1 LSPFDK
7 LRVTEGPFFRLLQE
21 AQELQVDLNSYV
33 KFSNICLIFRS
44 SFLYSS
50 WYMKKEIVDFL
61 IIGSGVAGLRAA
73 IELAP
78 CGSVLVVTKDRP
90 AESSTEYA
98 QGGIAVALSDED
110 EVGIHF
116 EDTLRAGDGLCRED
130 AVKILVEEGP
140 QRILELISWGAEFDK
155 EGTKLDFTMEA
166 AHSRKRVLHAHG
178 DSTGK
183 ELERV
188 LLNKARSFPS
198 VRKYPFAF
206 TESLMVED
214 GECLGAYILSG
225 KEKIALLAKATVL
238 ATGGAG
244 QIFSR
249 TTNPA
254 VATGDGIAIAFRAGA
269 VLEDMEFIQ
278 FHPTVLFAP
287 SAPQFLLSEAMR
299 GEGAVL
305 RNVHRETFMKEYHPD
320 AELAPRDV
328 VTRAI
333 LSQMVRTKSSYVYLD
348 LTHLDGNFVKDRFP
362 RIYATCLQYDVDIT
376 RELIPVSPAAHYFM
390 GGVKTDTDGA
400 TNLKG
405 LYAAGEVTCTGV
417 HGANRLASN
426 SLLEGLVFGAR
437 TGRAA
442 AGYGSGM
449 DDRKL
454 IQAECGNDKSR
465 AALKPERRTLNFNME
480 EMRHSLRKLM
490 WERVGIIRCGESLGE
505 AERKLEEWSF
515 ILDKTFATRREL
527 ELKNMYVVSKV
538 ITEAALLRKGSVG
551 AHYRSDYPER
561 GEGWEKHITVRKAEE
576 GIKHEFI
583 E

>member
-1 LSPFDK
+1 
-7 LRVTEGPFFRLLQE
+7 
-21 AQELQVDLNSYV
+21 
-33 KFSNICLIFRS
+33 
-44 SFLYSS
+44 
-50 WYMKKEIVDFL
+50 MKKETVDFL

-78 CGSVLVVTKDRP
+78 HGNVLVVTKDRP

-116 EDTLRAGDGLCRED
+116 EDTLRAGDGLCREA
-130 AVKILVEEGP
+130 AVRILVEEGP
-140 QRILELISWGAEFDK
+140 ERIRELISWGAEFDK

-166 AHSRKRVLHAHG
+166 AHSRKRILHAHG

-188 LLNKARSFPS
+188 LLGKVRSFPS

-206 TESLMVED
+206 TEDLIVKD
-214 GECLGAYILSG
+214 GECRGAFIVAG
-225 KEKIALLAKATVL
+225 REVVALLAKATVL

-269 VLEDMEFIQ
+269 VLEDLEFIQ

-305 RNVHRETFMKEYHPD
+305 RNIHGEKFMKEYHPD
-320 AELAPRDV
+320 AELAPRDIV
-328 VTRAI
+328 SRAI
-333 LSQMVRTKSSYVYLD
+333 LSQMVRTKSNHVYLD
-348 LTHLDGNFVKDRFP
+348 LRHLDGNFIKNRFP

-376 RELIPVSPAAHYFM
+376 TELVPVSPAAHYIM
-390 GGVKTDTDGA
+390 GGIKTDLDGA
-400 TNLKG
+400 TSIGG
-405 LYAAGEVTCTGV
+405 LFAAGEVTCSGV

-437 TGRAA
+437 AGRASARHGLQITGSHMDKWVSDTRRKPAVQA
-442 AGYGSGM
+442 ARGT
-449 DDRKL
+449 R
-454 IQAECGNDKSR
+454 R
-465 AALKPERRTLNFNME
+465 RRTLNPGVE
-480 EMRHSLRKLM
+480 EVRHLLRKLM
-490 WERVGIIRCGESLGE
+490 WERVGIIRCGESLSE
-505 AERKLEEWSF
+505 AKSKLEEWSSIPDRSF
-515 ILDKTFATRREL
+515 TTRREL
-527 ELKNMYVVSKV
+527 ELRNMLELSKLV
-538 ITEAALLRKGSVG
+538 TEAAISRKGSVG

-561 GEGWEKHITVRKAEE
+561 GDRWESHITFKKVKERLKYELVS
-576 GIKHEFI
+576 
-583 E
+583 

>member
-1 LSPFDK
+1 VLDFLP
-7 LRVTEGPFFRLLQE
+7 V
-21 AQELQVDLNSYV
+21 
-33 KFSNICLIFRS
+33 IF
-44 SFLYSS
+44 YPS
-50 WYMKKEIVDFL
+50 WYMKKDITDFL

-78 CGSVLVVTKDRP
+78 YGNVAVVTKDRP

-116 EDTLRAGDGLCRED
+116 EDTLRAGDGLCREN

-140 QRILELISWGAEFDK
+140 ERILELISWGAEFDK

-188 LLNKARSFPS
+188 LLNKVRSFPV

-206 TESLMVED
+206 TEDLIVRD
-214 GECLGAYILSG
+214 GECLGAFILV
-225 KEKIALLAKATVL
+225 ERKITALFARATVL
-238 ATGGAG
+238 ATGGVG
-244 QIFSR
+244 QIFLR
-249 TTNPA
+249 TTNPQ
-254 VATGDGIAIAFRAGA
+254 VATGDGMAIALRAGV

-299 GEGAVL
+299 GEGAIL
-305 RNVHRETFMKEYHPD
+305 RNIHKESFMKSYHAD

-333 LSQMVRTKSSYVYLD
+333 LSQMVRTRSSHVYLD
-348 LTHLDGNFVKDRFP
+348 LTHLDADFIKNRFP
-362 RIYATCLQYDVDIT
+362 RIYSTCLQYDIDIT
-376 RELIPVSPAAHYFM
+376 KELIPVSPAAHYAM
-390 GGVKTDTDGA
+390 GGIKTDVDGS
-400 TNLKG
+400 TSIKG

-437 TGRAA
+437 AGMAA
-442 AGYGSGM
+442 ADFGRHLSMNRPSSEDSIIEDWTVSESSFYKMS
-449 DDRKL
+449 
-454 IQAECGNDKSR
+454 
-465 AALKPERRTLNFNME
+465 NFELE
-480 EMRHSLRKLM
+480 EIRHSLRKTM
-490 WERVGIIRCGESLGE
+490 WEKVGIIRCEESLDE
-505 AERKLEEWSF
+505 AAKDLEEWSY
-515 ILDKTFATRREL
+515 ILDKTFRTRREL
-527 ELKNMYVVSKV
+527 ELKNMLEVAKV
-538 ITEAALLRKGSVG
+538 IEESAMLRKGSAG
-551 AHYRSDYPER
+551 GHYRSDYPVKT
-561 GEGWEKHITVRKAEE
+561 EGWERHIDFKKEKNGLAY
-576 GIKHEFI
+576 EFVP
-583 E
+583 